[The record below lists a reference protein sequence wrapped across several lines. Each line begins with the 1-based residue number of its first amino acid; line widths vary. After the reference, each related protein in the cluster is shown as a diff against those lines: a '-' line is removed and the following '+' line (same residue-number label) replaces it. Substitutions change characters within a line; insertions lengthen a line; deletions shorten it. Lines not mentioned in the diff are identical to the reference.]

1 MYRQEN
7 DKGHQNSD
15 QNNVTL
21 DLIKYWINCNVY
33 TNACINVKK
42 NIYLAKYNKLHK
54 CTKKEFYRISSDRVQ
69 EIMKFEK
76 RTKKKDKKEEY

>member
-1 MYRQEN
+1 MHASMY
-7 DKGHQNSD
+7 
-15 QNNVTL
+15 
-21 DLIKYWINCNVY
+21 
-33 TNACINVKK
+33 KK